1 MIFMVKNNIM
11 TEKPIYAYVFQDK
24 KTKEIAKDH
33 PIYWRKEE
41 ADNDLDD
48 YELFKEWRVV
58 RVKLVFK

>member
-1 MIFMVKNNIM
+1 MLKNKRI
-11 TEKPIYAYVFQDK
+11 IHAYTFQNK
-24 KTKEIAKDH
+24 KTKEIARDR

>member
-1 MIFMVKNNIM
+1 M
-11 TEKPIYAYVFQDK
+11 TKKSIIAYVFQNK
-24 KTKEIAKDH
+24 KTKEIARDR